1 MFMPDQPPPPRPTLL
16 ARALPWVELVTKLLT
31 ALAMGLAAWRGL

>member
-1 MFMPDQPPPPRPTLL
+1 MPDPAPPPPRPTLL
-16 ARALPWVELVTKLLT
+16 VRALPWVDLVTKLLT